1 MIDEALIVLIQKDDV
16 LKRIISEFGLPI
28 IQKREEGFASMCHI
42 ILEQQ
47 VSIASAKA
55 AYEKLVNLVGEV
67 DPFTIHNATD
77 EDLRSCG
84 ISRQKTIY
92 LKDVAQ
98 RVIRKELS
106 FTSLPMKTEQQIRN
120 ELIQIKGVGNW
131 SIDVYLMF
139 CMQSQ
144 DIIPLGD
151 IAIKNTLM
159 ELYNCQSEEEMLAIL
174 PIGNRFEHLLPLSFG
189 IITSKKEAKYK
200 YWYFGV
206 KKTLFIP

>member
-1 MIDEALIVLIQKDDV
+1 MQEAIDFLSQKDGV
-16 LKRIISEFGLPI
+16 LKTIIANFGLPI

-47 VSIASAKA
+47 VSIVSAKA
-55 AYEKLVNLVGEV
+55 AYEKLVSLVGTV
-67 DPFTIHNATD
+67 NPSNIYDASD
-77 EDLRSCG
+77 QDLKSCG
-84 ISRQKTIY
+84 ISRQKIIY

-98 RVIRKELS
+98 RVISKELS
-106 FTSLPMKTEQQIRN
+106 FSSLPMKTEQQIRN

-151 IAIKNTLM
+151 IAIKNTLI
-159 ELYNCQSEEEMLAIL
+159 ELYNCQSEDEMVAVSSNWK
-174 PIGNRFEHLLPLSFG
+174 PFRTVASF
-189 IITSKKEAKYK
+189 IIWHYYLKKRGK
-200 YWYFGV
+200 
-206 KKTLFIP
+206 I

>member
-1 MIDEALIVLIQKDDV
+1 MMDEALIVLTQKDEV
-16 LKRIISEFGLPI
+16 LKGIISEFGFPI

-55 AYEKLVNLVGEV
+55 AYEKLVNLVGKV

-151 IAIKNTLM
+151 IAIKNTLI
-159 ELYNCQSEEEMLAIL
+159 ELYNCQSEEEMLAVSSNWKPFRTL
-174 PIGNRFEHLLPLSFG
+174 ASF
-189 IITSKKEAKYK
+189 IIWHYYLKKRGK
-200 YWYFGV
+200 
-206 KKTLFIP
+206 I

>member
-1 MIDEALIVLIQKDDV
+1 MMNEALVVLTQKDDV

-55 AYEKLVNLVGEV
+55 AYEKLVNLVGKV

-106 FTSLPMKTEQQIRN
+106 FSSLPMKTEQQIRN

-159 ELYNCQSEEEMLAIL
+159 ELYNCQSEEEMLAISSNWKPFRTL
-174 PIGNRFEHLLPLSFG
+174 ASF
-189 IITSKKEAKYK
+189 IIWHYYLKKRGK
-200 YWYFGV
+200 
-206 KKTLFIP
+206 I

>member
-1 MIDEALIVLIQKDDV
+1 MQESIHFLSQKDEV
-16 LKRIISEFGLPI
+16 LKTIIADFGLPI

-55 AYEKLVNLVGEV
+55 AYEKLVNLVGKV
-67 DPFTIHNATD
+67 DPFNISNATD
-77 EDLRSCG
+77 QDLRTCG
-84 ISRQKTIY
+84 ISRQKTLY
-92 LKDVAQ
+92 LKDLAR
-98 RVIRKELS
+98 RVINKELDFS
-106 FTSLPMKTEQQIRN
+106 SLPMKTEQQIRK

-159 ELYNCQSEEEMLAIL
+159 ELYNCQSEEEMLAISSNWKPFRTL
-174 PIGNRFEHLLPLSFG
+174 ASF
-189 IITSKKEAKYK
+189 IIWHYYLKKRGK
-200 YWYFGV
+200 
-206 KKTLFIP
+206 I

>member
-1 MIDEALIVLIQKDDV
+1 MMDEALIVLTQKDEV

-55 AYEKLVNLVGEV
+55 AYEKLVNLVGKV

-84 ISRQKTIY
+84 ISRQKTLY

-106 FTSLPMKTEQQIRN
+106 FSSLPMKTEQQIRN

-159 ELYNCQSEEEMLAIL
+159 ELYNCQSEEEMLAVSSNWK
-174 PIGNRFEHLLPLSFG
+174 PFRTFTSF
-189 IITSKKEAKYK
+189 IIWHYYLKKRGK
-200 YWYFGV
+200 
-206 KKTLFIP
+206 I

>member
-1 MIDEALIVLIQKDDV
+1 MQESIHFLSQKDEV
-16 LKRIISEFGLPI
+16 LKTIIADFGLPI

-55 AYEKLVNLVGEV
+55 AYEKLVNLVGKV
-67 DPFTIHNATD
+67 DPFNISNATD
-77 EDLRSCG
+77 QDLRTCG

-92 LKDVAQ
+92 LKDLAR
-98 RVIRKELS
+98 RVINKELS
-106 FTSLPMKTEQQIRN
+106 FSSLPMKTEQQIRK

-159 ELYNCQSEEEMLAIL
+159 ELYNCQSEEEMLVISSNWKPFRTLA
-174 PIGNRFEHLLPLSFG
+174 SF
-189 IITSKKEAKYK
+189 IIWHYYLKKRGK
-200 YWYFGV
+200 
-206 KKTLFIP
+206 I

>member
-1 MIDEALIVLIQKDDV
+1 MQESIHFLSQKDEV
-16 LKRIISEFGLPI
+16 LKTIIADFGLPI

-55 AYEKLVNLVGEV
+55 AYEKLVTLVGKV
-67 DPFTIHNATD
+67 DPFNISNATD
-77 EDLRSCG
+77 QDLRTCG
-84 ISRQKTIY
+84 ISRQKTLY
-92 LKDVAQ
+92 LKDLAR
-98 RVIRKELS
+98 RVISKELDFS
-106 FTSLPMKTEQQIRN
+106 SLPMKTEQQIRN

-151 IAIKNTLM
+151 IAIKNTLI
-159 ELYNCQSEEEMLAIL
+159 ELYNCQSDEEMLAISSNWKPFRTL
-174 PIGNRFEHLLPLSFG
+174 ASF
-189 IITSKKEAKYK
+189 IIWHYYLKKRGK
-200 YWYFGV
+200 
-206 KKTLFIP
+206 I

>member
-1 MIDEALIVLIQKDDV
+1 MMDESLIVLTQKDDV

-55 AYEKLVNLVGEV
+55 AYEKLVNLVGKV

-98 RVIRKELS
+98 RVIRKELCFS
-106 FTSLPMKTEQQIRN
+106 SLPMKTEQQIRN

-139 CMQSQ
+139 CMQYQ

-151 IAIKNTLM
+151 IAIKNTLI
-159 ELYNCQSEEEMLAIL
+159 ELYNCQSEEEMLTVSSNWKPYRTLA
-174 PIGNRFEHLLPLSFG
+174 SF
-189 IITSKKEAKYK
+189 IIWHYYLKKRGK
-200 YWYFGV
+200 
-206 KKTLFIP
+206 I

>member
-1 MIDEALIVLIQKDDV
+1 MMDEALIVLIQKDDV

-159 ELYNCQSEEEMLAIL
+159 ELYNCQSEEEMLAISSNWKPFRTL
-174 PIGNRFEHLLPLSFG
+174 ASF
-189 IITSKKEAKYK
+189 IIWHYYLKKRGK
-200 YWYFGV
+200 
-206 KKTLFIP
+206 I

>member
-1 MIDEALIVLIQKDDV
+1 MQESIPFLSQKDEV
-16 LKRIISEFGLPI
+16 LKTIIADFGLPI

-55 AYEKLVNLVGEV
+55 AYEKLVNLVGKV
-67 DPFTIHNATD
+67 DPFNISNATD
-77 EDLRSCG
+77 ENLRTCG
-84 ISRQKTIY
+84 ISRQKTLY
-92 LKDVAQ
+92 LKDLAQ
-98 RVIRKELS
+98 RVISKELDFS
-106 FTSLPMKTEQQIRN
+106 SLPMKSEQQIRN

-151 IAIKNTLM
+151 IAIKNTLI
-159 ELYNCQSEEEMLAIL
+159 ELYNCQSDEEMLAISSNWK
-174 PIGNRFEHLLPLSFG
+174 PFRTVASF
-189 IITSKKEAKYK
+189 IIWHYYLKKRGK
-200 YWYFGV
+200 
-206 KKTLFIP
+206 I

>member
-1 MIDEALIVLIQKDDV
+1 MMDEALVVFTQKDEV
-16 LKRIISEFGLPI
+16 LKGIISEFGLPI

-159 ELYNCQSEEEMLAIL
+159 ELYNCQSEEEMLAISSNWKPFRTL
-174 PIGNRFEHLLPLSFG
+174 ASF
-189 IITSKKEAKYK
+189 IIWHYYLKKRGK
-200 YWYFGV
+200 
-206 KKTLFIP
+206 I

>member
-1 MIDEALIVLIQKDDV
+1 MMNEALVVLIKKDDV

-106 FTSLPMKTEQQIRN
+106 FSSLPMKTEQQIRN

-159 ELYNCQSEEEMLAIL
+159 ELYNCQSEEEMLAISSNWKPFRTL
-174 PIGNRFEHLLPLSFG
+174 ASF
-189 IITSKKEAKYK
+189 IIWHYYLKKRGK
-200 YWYFGV
+200 
-206 KKTLFIP
+206 I

>member
-1 MIDEALIVLIQKDDV
+1 MQESIHFLSQKDEV
-16 LKRIISEFGLPI
+16 LKTIIADFGLPI

-55 AYEKLVNLVGEV
+55 AYEKLVNLVGKV
-67 DPFTIHNATD
+67 DPFNISNATD
-77 EDLRSCG
+77 QDLRTCG
-84 ISRQKTIY
+84 ISRQKTLY
-92 LKDVAQ
+92 LKDLAR
-98 RVIRKELS
+98 RVINKELS
-106 FTSLPMKTEQQIRN
+106 FSSLPMKTEQQIRK

-159 ELYNCQSEEEMLAIL
+159 ELYNCQSEEEMLVISSNWKPFRTLA
-174 PIGNRFEHLLPLSFG
+174 SF
-189 IITSKKEAKYK
+189 IIWHYYLKKRGK
-200 YWYFGV
+200 
-206 KKTLFIP
+206 I

>member
-1 MIDEALIVLIQKDDV
+1 MQESIHFLSQKDEV
-16 LKRIISEFGLPI
+16 LKTIIADFGLPI
-28 IQKREEGFASMCHI
+28 IQKTEEGFASMCHI

-55 AYEKLVNLVGEV
+55 AYEKLVNLVGKV
-67 DPFTIHNATD
+67 DPFNISNATD
-77 EDLRSCG
+77 QDLRTCG
-84 ISRQKTIY
+84 ISRQKTLY
-92 LKDVAQ
+92 LKDLAR
-98 RVIRKELS
+98 RVINKELS
-106 FTSLPMKTEQQIRN
+106 FSSLPMKTEQQIRK

-159 ELYNCQSEEEMLAIL
+159 ELYNCQSEEEMLVISSNWKPFRTLA
-174 PIGNRFEHLLPLSFG
+174 SF
-189 IITSKKEAKYK
+189 IIWHYYLKKRGK
-200 YWYFGV
+200 
-206 KKTLFIP
+206 I

>member
-1 MIDEALIVLIQKDDV
+1 MMNEALVVLTQKDDV

-47 VSIASAKA
+47 VSIASAKV

-159 ELYNCQSEEEMLAIL
+159 ELYNCQSEEEMLAISSNWKPFRTL
-174 PIGNRFEHLLPLSFG
+174 ASF
-189 IITSKKEAKYK
+189 IIWHYYLKKRGK
-200 YWYFGV
+200 
-206 KKTLFIP
+206 I

>member
-1 MIDEALIVLIQKDDV
+1 MMDEALIVLTQKDEV

-55 AYEKLVNLVGEV
+55 AYEKLVNLVGKV

-106 FTSLPMKTEQQIRN
+106 FSSLPMKTEQQIRN

-139 CMQSQ
+139 CMQSK

-151 IAIKNTLM
+151 IAIKNTLI
-159 ELYNCQSEEEMLAIL
+159 ELYNCQSEEEMLAISSNWKPFRTL
-174 PIGNRFEHLLPLSFG
+174 ASF
-189 IITSKKEAKYK
+189 IIWHYYLKKRGK
-200 YWYFGV
+200 
-206 KKTLFIP
+206 I

>member
-1 MIDEALIVLIQKDDV
+1 MMNEALIVLIKKDDV

-84 ISRQKTIY
+84 ISRQKAIY

-106 FTSLPMKTEQQIRN
+106 FSSLPMKTEQQIRN

-151 IAIKNTLM
+151 IAIKNTLI
-159 ELYNCQSEEEMLAIL
+159 ELYNCQSDEEMLAISSNWK
-174 PIGNRFEHLLPLSFG
+174 PFRTVASF
-189 IITSKKEAKYK
+189 IIWHYYLKKRGK
-200 YWYFGV
+200 
-206 KKTLFIP
+206 I

>member
-1 MIDEALIVLIQKDDV
+1 MMDEALIVLTQKDDV

-55 AYEKLVNLVGEV
+55 AYEKLVNLVGKV

-151 IAIKNTLM
+151 IAIKNTLI
-159 ELYNCQSEEEMLAIL
+159 ELYNCQSEEEMLAVSSNWKPYRTL
-174 PIGNRFEHLLPLSFG
+174 ASF
-189 IITSKKEAKYK
+189 IIWHYYLKKRGK
-200 YWYFGV
+200 
-206 KKTLFIP
+206 I

>member
-1 MIDEALIVLIQKDDV
+1 MMDEALLVFTQKDDV

-55 AYEKLVNLVGEV
+55 AYEKLVNLVGKV

-106 FTSLPMKTEQQIRN
+106 FSSLPMKTEQQIRN

-151 IAIKNTLM
+151 IAIKNTLI
-159 ELYNCQSEEEMLAIL
+159 ELYNCQSEEEMLAVSSNWKPYRTL
-174 PIGNRFEHLLPLSFG
+174 ASF
-189 IITSKKEAKYK
+189 IIWHYYLKKRGK
-200 YWYFGV
+200 
-206 KKTLFIP
+206 I

>member
-1 MIDEALIVLIQKDDV
+1 MQESIPFLSQKDEV
-16 LKRIISEFGLPI
+16 LKTIIADFGLPI

-55 AYEKLVNLVGEV
+55 AYEKLVNLVGKV
-67 DPFTIHNATD
+67 DPFTIYNATD
-77 EDLRSCG
+77 EAVRTCG
-84 ISRQKTIY
+84 ISRQKTLY
-92 LKDVAQ
+92 LKDLAQ
-98 RVIRKELS
+98 RVISKELDFS
-106 FTSLPMKTEQQIRN
+106 SLPMKSEQQIRN

-151 IAIKNTLM
+151 IAIKNTLV
-159 ELYNCQSEEEMLAIL
+159 ELYNCQSDEEMLAISSNWK
-174 PIGNRFEHLLPLSFG
+174 PFRTVASF
-189 IITSKKEAKYK
+189 IIWHYYLKKRGK
-200 YWYFGV
+200 
-206 KKTLFIP
+206 I

>member
-1 MIDEALIVLIQKDDV
+1 MQEAIDFLSQKDGV
-16 LKRIISEFGLPI
+16 LKTIIADFGLPI

-55 AYEKLVNLVGEV
+55 AYEKLVSLVGTV
-67 DPFTIHNATD
+67 NPSNIYDAAD
-77 EDLRSCG
+77 QDLKTCG

-92 LKDVAQ
+92 LKDLAQ
-98 RVIRKELS
+98 RVINKELS
-106 FTSLPMKTEQQIRN
+106 FSSLPMKTDQQIRN

-151 IAIKNTLM
+151 IAIKNTLI
-159 ELYNCQSEEEMLAIL
+159 ELYQCQSEAEMLTVSSNWA
-174 PIGNRFEHLLPLSFG
+174 PFRTVASF
-189 IITSKKEAKYK
+189 IIWHYYLKKRGK
-200 YWYFGV
+200 
-206 KKTLFIP
+206 I

>member
-1 MIDEALIVLIQKDDV
+1 MQESIPFLSQKDEV
-16 LKRIISEFGLPI
+16 LKTIIADFGLPI

-55 AYEKLVNLVGEV
+55 AYEKLVNLVGKV
-67 DPFTIHNATD
+67 DPFNISNATD
-77 EDLRSCG
+77 EDLRTCG
-84 ISRQKTIY
+84 ISRQKTLY
-92 LKDVAQ
+92 LKDLAQ
-98 RVIRKELS
+98 RVISKELDFS
-106 FTSLPMKTEQQIRN
+106 SLPMKSEQQIRN

-159 ELYNCQSEEEMLAIL
+159 ELYNCQSEDEMLAISSNWKPFRTL
-174 PIGNRFEHLLPLSFG
+174 ASF
-189 IITSKKEAKYK
+189 IIWHYYLKKRGK
-200 YWYFGV
+200 
-206 KKTLFIP
+206 I

>member
-1 MIDEALIVLIQKDDV
+1 MDEALVVLTQKDEV
-16 LKRIISEFGLPI
+16 LKGIISEFGLPI

-55 AYEKLVNLVGEV
+55 AYDKLVNLVGKI
-67 DPFTIHNATD
+67 DPTTIYNATD
-77 EDLRSCG
+77 QDLRSCG

-106 FTSLPMKTEQQIRN
+106 FSSLPMKTEQQIRN

-159 ELYNCQSEEEMLAIL
+159 ELYNCQSEEEMLAISSNWKPFRTL
-174 PIGNRFEHLLPLSFG
+174 ASF
-189 IITSKKEAKYK
+189 IIWHYYLKKRGK
-200 YWYFGV
+200 
-206 KKTLFIP
+206 I

>member
-1 MIDEALIVLIQKDDV
+1 MMDEALIVLTQKDDV

-55 AYEKLVNLVGEV
+55 AYDKLVNLVGKI
-67 DPFTIHNATD
+67 DPITIYNATD
-77 EDLRSCG
+77 QDLRNCG
-84 ISRQKTIY
+84 ISRQKTLY

-106 FTSLPMKTEQQIRN
+106 FSSLPMKTEQQIRN

-151 IAIKNTLM
+151 IAIKNTLI
-159 ELYNCQSEEEMLAIL
+159 ELYNCQSEDEMLAISSNWKPFRTL
-174 PIGNRFEHLLPLSFG
+174 ASF
-189 IITSKKEAKYK
+189 IIWHYYLKKRGK
-200 YWYFGV
+200 
-206 KKTLFIP
+206 I

>member
-1 MIDEALIVLIQKDDV
+1 MQESIHFLSQKDEV
-16 LKRIISEFGLPI
+16 LKTIIADFGLPI

-55 AYEKLVNLVGEV
+55 AYEKLVNLVGKV
-67 DPFTIHNATD
+67 DPFNISNATD
-77 EDLRSCG
+77 QDLRTCG
-84 ISRQKTIY
+84 ISRQKTLY
-92 LKDVAQ
+92 LKDLAR
-98 RVIRKELS
+98 RVINKELS
-106 FTSLPMKTEQQIRN
+106 FSSLPMKTEQQIRK

-159 ELYNCQSEEEMLAIL
+159 ELYNCKSEEEMLAISS
-174 PIGNRFEHLLPLSFG
+174 NWKRFRTLASF
-189 IITSKKEAKYK
+189 IIWHYYLNKRGK
-200 YWYFGV
+200 
-206 KKTLFIP
+206 I

>member
-1 MIDEALIVLIQKDDV
+1 MTQDAIVVLTQKDDI
-16 LKRIISEFGLPI
+16 LKGIISEFGLPI

-55 AYEKLVNLVGEV
+55 AYEKLVNLLGKV
-67 DPFTIHNATD
+67 DPITIYNATD
-77 EDLRSCG
+77 QDLKICG

-92 LKDVAQ
+92 LKDLAQ
-98 RVIRKELS
+98 RVINKELNFS
-106 FTSLPMKTEQQIRN
+106 SLPMKTEQQIRN

-151 IAIKNTLM
+151 IAIKNTLI
-159 ELYNCQSEEEMLAIL
+159 ELYNCQSEEEMLTVSSNWA
-174 PIGNRFEHLLPLSFG
+174 PFRTVASF
-189 IITSKKEAKYK
+189 IIWHYYLKKRGK
-200 YWYFGV
+200 
-206 KKTLFIP
+206 I

>member
-1 MIDEALIVLIQKDDV
+1 MQEAIDFLSQKDGV
-16 LKRIISEFGLPI
+16 LNTIVADFGLPI

-55 AYEKLVNLVGEV
+55 AYEKLVSLVGIV
-67 DPFTIHNATD
+67 DPASIYNATD
-77 EDLRSCG
+77 QDLKSCG
-84 ISRQKTIY
+84 ISRQKIIY
-92 LKDVAQ
+92 LKDLAQ
-98 RVIRKELS
+98 RVLSKELS
-106 FTSLPMKTEQQIRN
+106 FSSLPMKTEQQIRN

-151 IAIKNTLM
+151 IAIKNTLI
-159 ELYNCQSEEEMLAIL
+159 ELYNCQSEDEMVAVSSNWK
-174 PIGNRFEHLLPLSFG
+174 PFRTVASFV
-189 IITSKKEAKYK
+189 IWHYYLKKRGK
-200 YWYFGV
+200 
-206 KKTLFIP
+206 I

>member
-1 MIDEALIVLIQKDDV
+1 MQESIPFLSQKDEV
-16 LKRIISEFGLPI
+16 LKTIIADFGLPI

-55 AYEKLVNLVGEV
+55 AYEKLVNLVGIV
-67 DPFTIHNATD
+67 DPFTIYNATD
-77 EDLRSCG
+77 EAVRTCG
-84 ISRQKTIY
+84 ISRQKTLY
-92 LKDVAQ
+92 LKDLAQ
-98 RVIRKELS
+98 RVISKELDFS
-106 FTSLPMKTEQQIRN
+106 SLPMKSEQQIRN

-151 IAIKNTLM
+151 IAIKNTLV
-159 ELYNCQSEEEMLAIL
+159 ELYNCQSDEEMLAISSNWK
-174 PIGNRFEHLLPLSFG
+174 PFRTVASF
-189 IITSKKEAKYK
+189 IIWHYYLKKRGK
-200 YWYFGV
+200 
-206 KKTLFIP
+206 I

>member
-1 MIDEALIVLIQKDDV
+1 MMDEALIVLIQKDDV

-55 AYEKLVNLVGEV
+55 AYEKLVNLVGKV

-106 FTSLPMKTEQQIRN
+106 FSSLPMKTEQQIRN

-159 ELYNCQSEEEMLAIL
+159 ELYNCQSEEEMLAISSNWKPFRTL
-174 PIGNRFEHLLPLSFG
+174 ASF
-189 IITSKKEAKYK
+189 IIWHYYLKKRGK
-200 YWYFGV
+200 
-206 KKTLFIP
+206 I

>member
-1 MIDEALIVLIQKDDV
+1 MMDEALLVLTQKDEV
-16 LKRIISEFGLPI
+16 LKGIISEFGFPI

-55 AYEKLVNLVGEV
+55 AYEKLVNLVGKV

-106 FTSLPMKTEQQIRN
+106 FSSLPMKTEQQIRN

-159 ELYNCQSEEEMLAIL
+159 ELYNCQSEEEMLAISSNWKPFRTL
-174 PIGNRFEHLLPLSFG
+174 ASF
-189 IITSKKEAKYK
+189 IIWHYYLKKRGK
-200 YWYFGV
+200 
-206 KKTLFIP
+206 I

>member
-1 MIDEALIVLIQKDDV
+1 MMDEALIILTQKDDV

-55 AYEKLVNLVGEV
+55 AYDKLVNLVGKI
-67 DPFTIHNATD
+67 DPTTIYNTTD
-77 EDLRSCG
+77 EDLRTCG

-98 RVIRKELS
+98 RVIRKELCFS
-106 FTSLPMKTEQQIRN
+106 SLPMKTEQQIRN

-151 IAIKNTLM
+151 IAIKNTLI
-159 ELYNCQSEEEMLAIL
+159 ELYNCQSEEEMLAISSNWKPFRTL
-174 PIGNRFEHLLPLSFG
+174 ASF
-189 IITSKKEAKYK
+189 IIWHYYLKKRGK
-200 YWYFGV
+200 
-206 KKTLFIP
+206 I

>member
-1 MIDEALIVLIQKDDV
+1 MQEAIDFLSQKDGV
-16 LKRIISEFGLPI
+16 LKTIIADFGLPI

-55 AYEKLVNLVGEV
+55 AYEKLVSLVGTV
-67 DPFTIHNATD
+67 NPSNIYDAAD
-77 EDLRSCG
+77 QDLKSCG
-84 ISRQKTIY
+84 ISRQKIIY

-98 RVIRKELS
+98 RVISKELS
-106 FTSLPMKTEQQIRN
+106 FSSLPMKTEQQIRN

-151 IAIKNTLM
+151 IAIKNTLI
-159 ELYNCQSEEEMLAIL
+159 ELYNCQSEDEMVAVSSNWK
-174 PIGNRFEHLLPLSFG
+174 PFRTVASF
-189 IITSKKEAKYK
+189 IIWHYYLKKRGK
-200 YWYFGV
+200 
-206 KKTLFIP
+206 I

>member
-1 MIDEALIVLIQKDDV
+1 MQEAIDFLSQKDEV
-16 LKRIISEFGLPI
+16 LKTIVADFGLPI

-55 AYEKLVNLVGEV
+55 AYEKLVSLVG
-67 DPFTIHNATD
+67 TINPSNIYDASD
-77 EDLRSCG
+77 QDLKSCG
-84 ISRQKTIY
+84 ISRQKIIY

-98 RVIRKELS
+98 RVISKELS
-106 FTSLPMKTEQQIRN
+106 FSSLPMKTEQQIRN

-139 CMQSQ
+139 CIQSQ

-151 IAIKNTLM
+151 IAIKNTLI
-159 ELYNCQSEEEMLAIL
+159 ELYNCQSEEEMVAVSSNWK
-174 PIGNRFEHLLPLSFG
+174 PFRTVASF
-189 IITSKKEAKYK
+189 IIWHYYLKKRGK
-200 YWYFGV
+200 
-206 KKTLFIP
+206 I

>member
-1 MIDEALIVLIQKDDV
+1 MMNEALVVLTQKDDV

-106 FTSLPMKTEQQIRN
+106 FSSLPMKTEQQIRN

-159 ELYNCQSEEEMLAIL
+159 ELYNCQSEEEMLAISSNWKPFRTL
-174 PIGNRFEHLLPLSFG
+174 ASF
-189 IITSKKEAKYK
+189 IIWHYYLKKRGK
-200 YWYFGV
+200 
-206 KKTLFIP
+206 I

>member
-1 MIDEALIVLIQKDDV
+1 MMDEALVVLTQKDEV
-16 LKRIISEFGLPI
+16 LKGIISEFGLPI

-55 AYEKLVNLVGEV
+55 AYEKLVNLVGKV
-67 DPFTIHNATD
+67 DPFTINNATD

-98 RVIRKELS
+98 RVIRKELCFS
-106 FTSLPMKTEQQIRN
+106 SLPMKTEQQIRN

-151 IAIKNTLM
+151 IAIKNTLI
-159 ELYNCQSEEEMLAIL
+159 ELYNCQSEEEMLVISSNWRPFRTLA
-174 PIGNRFEHLLPLSFG
+174 SF
-189 IITSKKEAKYK
+189 IIWHYYLKKRGK
-200 YWYFGV
+200 
-206 KKTLFIP
+206 I